1 MTGAMGL
8 PCTFAVFFL
17 FTFLKTVA
25 CIPYLFVSQNMKQLL
40 AASFPPH
47 ITGTSLMLTK
57 PESQTAL

>member
-8 PCTFAVFFL
+8 PSTFVFFCL
-17 FTFLKTVA
+17 FIFLKTVA